1 MKNLRLLGRA
11 VVFLVGLALVVGML
25 SFVVAMLNHIVR
37 GDDRGLAVMVLILQ
51 GFIWVPV
58 LVFGLMLMG
67 GGRLLKAVRKPK
79 QFECLV
85 CSQSIPSLSLFCPLC
100 GSEDHRATNCRSCGA
115 PRQAHNRFCRNCG
128 ASAV

>member
-79 QFECLV
+79 RFECLA
-85 CSQSIPSLSLFCPLC
+85 CSQSMPSLLLVCPQC
-100 GSEDHRATNCRSCGA
+100 GSEAHRAPNCRSCGE
-115 PRQAHNRFCRNCG
+115 PRQAHYRFCRACG
-128 ASAV
+128 AKAV